1 MLRHE
6 LCSIARA
13 NLGTRPRPDLSQVL
27 DGNEANTATDTL
39 LRQSNQGINDAPHS
53 AAITEPL
60 ELRGPEYR
68 FGFKWRARSLFS
80 LIDCRTKK
88 KKKKRKRKKEK
99 RHKFIVFYRF
109 TFTARVLY
117 TVYFRCFCLLSK
129 HRFNTNSFNFNTGIN
144 SIALVPI
151 LICRSNWS
159 IGNYLK

>member
-88 KKKKRKRKKEK
+88 KKKKKKKKRKKNTSLLC
-99 RHKFIVFYRF
+99 FIVLRLRLVFYIPC
-109 TFTARVLY
+109 TFVVSACFLNIGLTRIVSTLIRVSTPL
-117 TVYFRCFCLLSK
+117 
-129 HRFNTNSFNFNTGIN
+129 
-144 SIALVPI
+144 P
-151 LICRSNWS
+151 
-159 IGNYLK
+159 

>member
-88 KKKKRKRKKEK
+88 KKKKEKEKKKK
-99 RHKFIVFYRF
+99 RHKFIMFYRF

-151 LICRSNWS
+151 LICRSN
-159 IGNYLK
+159 